1 MSASHH
7 TSDSKVAGNRSSFK
21 MDIKKFF
28 LKEKNRYIRK
38 FGRKP
43 LSNFELDQECDK
55 LFGSRYKGTFMQD
68 SLKTYKPGYYIVNTD
83 FEGNGG
89 IHWVAVSVTPKSAY
103 IFDSFGRDTDSLL
116 PILKKNLS
124 KQGLKIVESDQDQD
138 QKGDSA
144 VCGVLCICWL
154 LCCKQFGVVKTA
166 KAI

>member
-1 MSASHH
+1 MSALDVIKKNKPHEN
-7 TSDSKVAGNRSSFK
+7 KCK
-21 MDIKKFF
+21 MDINKFF

-43 LSNFELDQECDK
+43 LSNFELDQECYK
-55 LFGSRYKGTFMQD
+55 LFGTKYKGTLMQD

-89 IHWVAVSVTPKSAY
+89 IHWVALSVTPKTAY
-103 IFDSFGRDTDSLL
+103 VFDSFGRDTDTLL
-116 PILKKNLS
+116 PTLQKNLS

-144 VCGVLCICWL
+144 VCGHMAISWL
-154 LCCKQFGVVKTA
+154 LCAKKFGIRPTA